1 MSGRS
6 TAGDRPPRG
15 RPPTSRRQD
24 GVPLGANGTI
34 FERYGGFAKVSRI
47 VSAFYDQVLDS
58 PLLAPYF
65 AGVDMRRQIDHQ
77 TKFFAHLMGGPASYT
92 SEHLARV
99 HARLH
104 IDDEAFDELV
114 DLLRDT
120 LEDFDFDESDIASV
134 YGELVS
140 YRSVIVTR
148 PRAEVAS
155 AEGEA

>member
-1 MSGRS
+1 VSG
-6 TAGDRPPRG
+6 
-15 RPPTSRRQD
+15 
-24 GVPLGANGTI
+24 NGTI

-47 VSAFYDQVLDS
+47 VSAFYDQVLES

-65 AGVDMRRQIDHQ
+65 TGVDMRRQIDHQ

-104 IDDEAFDELV
+104 IDDDAFDELV

-120 LEDFDFDESDIASV
+120 LEDFDFDESDIATV
-134 YGELVS
+134 YGEVVS

-148 PRAEVAS
+148 PRAEVA
-155 AEGEA
+155 ADRGAT

>member
-1 MSGRS
+1 LSG
-6 TAGDRPPRG
+6 
-15 RPPTSRRQD
+15 
-24 GVPLGANGTI
+24 NGTI

-77 TKFFAHLMGGPASYT
+77 TKFFAHLMGGPASFT

-99 HARLH
+99 HARLN
-104 IDDEAFDELV
+104 IDDESFDELV
-114 DLLRDT
+114 EVLRDT
-120 LEDFDFDESDIASV
+120 LEDYGFDESDIATI
-134 YGELVS
+134 YGQVVS

-148 PRAEVAS
+148 PRAQVAS
-155 AEGEA
+155 TEVGE